1 MHFAFSLCLASKK
14 QVNTTGDATA
24 AVSDGD
30 SDSLT
35 PSERAILRRVV
46 HTQRVIYP
54 GLYGGLGYGGL
65 GYGGLGYGGLGYGG
79 LGYGGLGYGGLGYGG
94 IYDEEA
100 DADHQEA
107 APTDMSASSEAMA
120 QPIVVGLIN
129 QTALDQL
136 TPEERLIF
144 RRIVRHRRFF
154 FDSQDNTEDADATRA
169 ETDGDNAENGE
180 AEQQQQPAQEEE
192 KVVLRLPRRL
202 LRRLVRRF
210 GVVKNFESQAG
221 GLMEAGLVGE
231 PLWGGFSELGLG
243 GHRRHFGHRLGFRSP
258 RRHRRRGNRIILVR
272 LASGDEDTEADV
284 DA

>member
-1 MHFAFSLCLASKK
+1 MHFAFSCLDSKK
-14 QVNTTGDATA
+14 HENTTGDVTA
-24 AVSDGD
+24 AKLAIPD

-65 GYGGLGYGGLGYGG
+65 GYGG
-79 LGYGGLGYGGLGYGG
+79 

-107 APTDMSASSEAMA
+107 TEAAPSDMSASSEAMT
-120 QPIVVGLIN
+120 QPMVIGLIN

-144 RRIVRHRRFF
+144 RRIVRRRRFF
-154 FDSQDNTEDADATRA
+154 FDSQDNNTEDADATGA
-169 ETDGDNAENGE
+169 EMDGDNAENSE
-180 AEQQQQPAQEEE
+180 AEQQQPAQEEE

-210 GVVKNFESQAG
+210 GVVKNLESQAG
-221 GLMEAGLVGE
+221 GLMETGLVGE
-231 PLWGGFSELGLG
+231 PLWGGFDGLGLG
-243 GHRRHFGHRLGFRSP
+243 GRRHRFGFRYS

-272 LASGDEDTEADV
+272 VPSGDENTEAD
-284 DA
+284 A